1 MRYAFIISKYLIVN
15 KHSSFLNMLPH
26 EIELLMEKFGPCD
39 VIDKEERIPAN
50 FDPRNAEIALGSCV
64 IVKDRDGKIVLIR
77 QSVSRPDLDTE
88 HWFFVCGKMETGES
102 LEETGVREVY
112 EEIGCVVR
120 ISGIHHVGHHYVMV
134 GGNKHSIYYGAA
146 LIADLV
152 SGTPR
157 VNSEEVSEVA
167 AFTRLPENFAPQHR
181 KYYPDLC

>member
-1 MRYAFIISKYLIVN
+1 
-15 KHSSFLNMLPH
+15 MLPH
-26 EIELLMEKFGPCD
+26 QIEELMEKFGPCD

-50 FDPRNAEIALGSCV
+50 FDPRNTEIALGSCV

-77 QSVSRPDLDTE
+77 QSVSRPDLDAE

-102 LEETGVREVY
+102 LEETGVREVL

-120 ISGIHHVGHHYVMV
+120 ISGIHHVGRHYVMV
-134 GGNKHSIYYGAA
+134 EGNKHSFYYGAA
-146 LIADLV
+146 LVGDLV

-157 VNSEEVSEVA
+157 VNSEEVREVG

-181 KYYPDLC
+181 KYFPDLC

>member
-1 MRYAFIISKYLIVN
+1 MRYACIISKYLIVN
-15 KHSSFLNMLPH
+15 KHSSFLNLLPH

-77 QSVSRPDLDTE
+77 QSVSRPDLDIE

-146 LIADLV
+146 LITDLV

-157 VNSEEVSEVA
+157 VNSKEVSEVA